1 MSSVTVL
8 DRLRRLE
15 ATLRA
20 AGVQALYLFGSTARA
35 EATDLSDV
43 DLLFEADPARRFS
56 LIDQAQLQ
64 LDLSAT
70 LGRPVDF
77 IERRSLFGHVRERT
91 EAEMVRV
98 F

>member
-1 MSSVTVL
+1 MSGGAIL
-8 DRLRRLE
+8 DRLKRLE
-15 ATLRA
+15 GSLRA

-35 EATDLSDV
+35 EATDSSDV
-43 DLLFEADPARRFS
+43 DLLFEADPTRRFS

-64 LDLSAT
+64 VDLSAV
-70 LGRPVDF
+70 LERPVDF
-77 IERRSLFGHVRERT
+77 IERRSLAAHVRERA